1 MKKQNKARIN
11 LMTVLM
17 LFAVLPMLMGCLI
30 SSVYIIESG
39 RKNVKEISCNS
50 MIMLADMAVE
60 NLEYYRVEEAQEDYL
75 CMSNLEEE
83 AKDRKIQGLDSS
95 YYYIVNGF
103 TGEMLWHPQA
113 DKIGKPAE
121 NDAVKFL
128 VSEIN
133 SGRIP
138 KSSSITYKYK
148 GITRFAGYSIGNNGE
163 YIVIVSADKSDVFKN
178 NNTVAKLAFGFQI
191 FIVLIFMIIAV
202 LVGRRLVRPLSEV
215 TIAMKRIAEGKL
227 DTSTDIRSP
236 LKEAVSL
243 IDSANILKDKL
254 NDIIGKV
261 KDSSDELVNE
271 SDLVFRLSQSSSDTT
286 SQISSV
292 IEDLATSAS
301 TIASSVQSIDEQTIT
316 MGDDIDDILNTTGVL
331 VELSNDIKVAN
342 VDAANYIE
350 KVSNSSKESVCAVND
365 ITKQVEDTNEAI
377 MAIRQ
382 AVTEIQSIAS
392 QTNLL
397 ALNASIEAARA
408 GEAGR
413 GFAVVA
419 TEIGNLSTQSNA
431 SASLINDI
439 VNNIVAQSQK
449 SVQLSSDV
457 AGIITQEQKYILDT
471 QDKFN
476 VLNEKIENSL
486 IEIDTISKKIDS
498 LNNAKLSIIESVADL
513 SAISEENAASSQE
526 ASASTTAIAN
536 DIETISENSKSTK
549 NQAIVLSD
557 LVSYFK

>member
-1 MKKQNKARIN
+1 MKKQNKARIK

-17 LFAVLPMLMGCLI
+17 LFAVRPMLMGCLI

-39 RKNVKEISCNS
+39 RKNMKEIICNS
-50 MIMLADMAVE
+50 MIMLADTAVE
-60 NLEYYRVEEAQEDYL
+60 NLEYYRVEEVQEDYL
-75 CMSNLEEE
+75 CMDNLEEE
-83 AKDRKIQGLDSS
+83 AKDRKVQGLDSS

-163 YIVIVSADKSDVFKN
+163 YILTVSADQSDVFKN

-316 MGDDIDDILNTTGVL
+316 MGDDIDDIINTTGVL

>member
-1 MKKQNKARIN
+1 MRKQNKARIK
-11 LMTVLM
+11 LMTVLI

-30 SSVYIIESG
+30 SSIYIIESG
-39 RKNVKEISCNS
+39 KKNVEEVTHNF
-50 MIMLADMAVE
+50 MVMLADMAVE

-75 CMSNLEEE
+75 CMANLEEE
-83 AKDRKIQGLDSS
+83 AKDRKVQGVDSS

-113 DKIGKPAE
+113 DKIGKPVE
-121 NDAVKFL
+121 NEAVKHL

-133 SGRIP
+133 SKRIP
-138 KSSSITYKYK
+138 ESSVITYKYK
-148 GITRFAGYSIGNNGE
+148 GAWKYAGYSIGNDGE
-163 YIVIVSADKSDVFKN
+163 YIVIVTADKKDVLN
-178 NNTVAKLAFGFQI
+178 NSNTVAKLAIGFQT
-191 FIVLIFMIIAV
+191 FIVIIFMIIAV
-202 LVGRRLVRPLSEV
+202 FVGRILVRPLTEV
-215 TIAMKRIAEGKL
+215 TIAMKKIAEGKL
-227 DTSTDIRSP
+227 DTSTDIRTP

-243 IDSANILKDKL
+243 IDSANMLKDKL

-261 KDSSDELVNE
+261 KASSDELVNE
-271 SDLVFRLSQSSSDTT
+271 SDLVFRLSQTSSDTT
-286 SQISSV
+286 NQISSV

-316 MGDDIDDILNTTGVL
+316 MGDDIDEILNTTGVL

-342 VDAANYIE
+342 VDATDYID
-350 KVSNSSKESVCAVND
+350 KVSNSSKQSVCAVND
-365 ITKQVEDTNEAI
+365 ITRQVEETNEAI
-377 MAIRQ
+377 MAIKE

-431 SASLINDI
+431 SATLINDI
-439 VNNIVAQSQK
+439 VNNIVDQSQK

-457 AGIITQEQKYILDT
+457 ADIITQEQKYILDT
-471 QDKFN
+471 QDKFSILN
-476 VLNEKIENSL
+476 QKIEKSLNE
-486 IEIDTISKKIDS
+486 IDIISKKIDS
-498 LNNAKLSIIESVADL
+498 LNNAKLSIIESVSDL

-526 ASASTTAIAN
+526 ASASTSAIAN